1 MSLLKQIR
9 KDPQYAT
16 FLRILETTRK
26 NLDTETATAE
36 AKALHASRTSRSLS
50 GKDRYSS
57 KSLIDANLRDLS
69 TRARLVEIRVTND
82 RKLSHLKEAAE
93 ALKKYVSTEYVDE
106 LKSDFST
113 AGQRSD
119 FVDRVLKSANAL
131 LAEGESLLS
140 VLDFLIKDIDQAS
153 HSMRHVVDCLKLLE
167 NKHGSK
173 AI

>member
-9 KDPQYAT
+9 KDPQYDT

-26 NLDTETATAE
+26 KLDVEAAVEE
-36 AKALHASRTSRSLS
+36 AKGLHASRTSRSLS
-50 GKDRYSS
+50 GADRYSA
-57 KSLIDANLRDLS
+57 KKIIDATLRDLS
-69 TRARLVEIRVTND
+69 TRARLVEIRVAND

-93 ALKKYVSTEYVDE
+93 ALRRYLSTEYVDE
-106 LKSDFST
+106 LKEDFST
-113 AGQRSD
+113 AGQRSS
-119 FVDRVLKSANAL
+119 FVDRVLKNANAL

-140 VLDFLIKDIDQAS
+140 VLDFFIKDIDQSS
-153 HSMRHVVDCLKLLE
+153 HSVRHVVDCLKLLE